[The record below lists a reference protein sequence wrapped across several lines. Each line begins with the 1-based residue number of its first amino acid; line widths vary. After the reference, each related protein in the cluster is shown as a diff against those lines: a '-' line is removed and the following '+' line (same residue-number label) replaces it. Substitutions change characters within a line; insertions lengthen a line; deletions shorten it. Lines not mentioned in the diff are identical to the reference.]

1 MESRTANMRHFV
13 LAIQERCWAG
23 TKSSCLLC
31 NHERLRATCVH
42 KAGMFSTFGWYQM
55 DTNGERPSSTI
66 NWEECHKAQRAGK
79 TKSFVA
85 FVHADNQLC
94 WCGVN
99 KSCADCLCNPKWAEP
114 ILFITLKSLDVTCKS
129 HLIEG
134 WTFLCWII
142 VLWPPEDLQS
152 WIQYIN
158 PRRPNILSA
167 LDWRFENN
175 FQWNLQSSSIHLD
188 LQVTSKVTSISISLY
203 FLKYNIPATGFAI
216 KRVLFREIFRN
227 ELFMCGLGEPP
238 SGREPCFSSANCKDG
253 CCKSETGS
261 VAQSLNC
268 WESWARDG

>member
-1 MESRTANMRHFV
+1 MRHFV

-99 KSCADCLCNPKWAEP
+99 KSCADCLCNPK
-114 ILFITLKSLDVTCKS
+114 
-129 HLIEG
+129 
-134 WTFLCWII
+134 
-142 VLWPPEDLQS
+142 
-152 WIQYIN
+152 
-158 PRRPNILSA
+158 
-167 LDWRFENN
+167 
-175 FQWNLQSSSIHLD
+175 
-188 LQVTSKVTSISISLY
+188 
-203 FLKYNIPATGFAI
+203 
-216 KRVLFREIFRN
+216 
-227 ELFMCGLGEPP
+227 
-238 SGREPCFSSANCKDG
+238 
-253 CCKSETGS
+253 
-261 VAQSLNC
+261 
-268 WESWARDG
+268 